1 MSNLWGTFYS
11 NSVTKEAIGKLGQ
24 EKAEDAINWLLQLHL
39 DEMTLKQ
46 IEEMAK
52 HRENQENQDE
62 TKKETQEKEKRKL
75 ANQVF
80 NYSPACLEIK
90 ENKT

>member
-52 HRENQENQDE
+52 HREN
-62 TKKETQEKEKRKL
+62 
-75 ANQVF
+75 
-80 NYSPACLEIK
+80 
-90 ENKT
+90 